1 MRQELNEIKN
11 TISHCCRVKR
21 NNERTVIMYRSYEN
35 TCKLESLLK
44 QAELDYAKAVAQNAD
59 EDILI
64 ALSENISDLRERI
77 NFAWQDDDEQRK
89 DCDI

>member
-1 MRQELNEIKN
+1 
-11 TISHCCRVKR
+11 
-21 NNERTVIMYRSYEN
+21 MYRSYEN

-59 EDILI
+59 EDTLI